1 MESWKALIVLS
12 NKEVNVAG
20 KVKNRDVHKK

>member
-20 KVKNRDVHKK
+20 KVKIRDVHKK